1 LLAAS
6 NSSGAASRINELRE
20 SENQLQSQRGFFR
33 RQMTGNLSGRPAQS
47 LELPGRS
54 KEMTSRMNRIAR
66 FPVLAAAAALSL
78 LPLMT
83 GCKKLEARDH
93 LNKGVQAYKS
103 ARYEDA
109 IQHFQQAVTLDPT
122 YPSAQLY
129 LATAYAQS
137 VVPDLQTPENL
148 KRAELAIEGFK
159 RVYDRDPKDISS
171 IKGIAALYLNIGK
184 YDDAKAW
191 QLKAIAVDPQD
202 AEAHYTVGYID
213 WRQAYR
219 NAVTTLATQGLTDS
233 GDGNPKMNKQ
243 TCAKMQELNTPLVTE
258 GLQYM
263 QKAVDIRPNYD
274 DAMQYLNLLNR
285 RKADLECG
293 NDAARKADVQAAMD
307 WASKAMGTRKANE
320 EKKNAATPGGV
331 VMDNSK

>member
-1 LLAAS
+1 
-6 NSSGAASRINELRE
+6 
-20 SENQLQSQRGFFR
+20 
-33 RQMTGNLSGRPAQS
+33 
-47 LELPGRS
+47 
-54 KEMTSRMNRIAR
+54 MNRIAR

-83 GCKKLEARDH
+83 GCQKLEARDQ

-103 ARYEDA
+103 ARFEDA
-109 IQHFQQAVTLDPT
+109 IDHFQKAVQLDPN
-122 YPSAQLY
+122 YAPAELY
-129 LATAYAQS
+129 LSTAYAQS
-137 VVPDLQTPENL
+137 VVPDLQTPDNL
-148 KRAELAIEGFK
+148 KRAQLAIDGFK
-159 RVYDRDPKDISS
+159 KVYDRDPKDTGS

-191 QLKAIAVDPQD
+191 QLKAIAVDPND

-219 NAVTTLATQGLTDS
+219 NAVQVLGSVNLTDA
-233 GDGNPKMNKQ
+233 GDGNPKL
-243 TCAKMQELNTPLVTE
+243 AKAECQKLQQENTALVTE

-274 DAMQYLNLLNR
+274 DAMSYMNLLNR

-293 NDAARKADVQAAMD
+293 NDAARKADVQAAAD
-307 WASKAMGTRKANE
+307 WNTKAMGTRKANE
-320 EKKNAATPGGV
+320 EKKAAATAGGV
-331 VMDNSK
+331 TMDSPSQ

>member
-1 LLAAS
+1 MSCVAEKTNYNRNADAFAGGTL
-6 NSSGAASRINELRE
+6 
-20 SENQLQSQRGFFR
+20 SQEG
-33 RQMTGNLSGRPAQS
+33 QPETWGP
-47 LELPGRS
+47 PGRS
-54 KEMTSRMNRIAR
+54 KEMKSRMNRIAR
-66 FPVLAAAAALSL
+66 FPVLAAAATLSF

-83 GCKKLEARDH
+83 GCQKLQARDQ
-93 LNKGVQAYKS
+93 LNKGVQAYKN
-103 ARYEDA
+103 AKYDEA
-109 IQHFQQAVTLDPT
+109 IEHFKKAVQLDPT
-122 YPSAQLY
+122 YPSAELY

-148 KRAELAIEGFK
+148 QHAQMAIEGFK
-159 RVYDRDPKDISS
+159 KVYDKDPKDVGS

-219 NAVTTLATQGLTDS
+219 NAVQVLATQGLTDA

-243 TCAKMQELNTPLVTE
+243 TCAKMQEQNTALVTE

-274 DAMQYLNLLNR
+274 DAMSYMNLLSR

-293 NDAARKADVQAAMD
+293 NDAARKADVQAATD
-307 WASKAMGTRKANE
+307 WNSKAMGTRKANE
-320 EKKNAATPGGV
+320 EKKAAAHAGGV
-331 VMDNSK
+331 VMDSK

>member
-1 LLAAS
+1 
-6 NSSGAASRINELRE
+6 
-20 SENQLQSQRGFFR
+20 
-33 RQMTGNLSGRPAQS
+33 
-47 LELPGRS
+47 
-54 KEMTSRMNRIAR
+54 MNRIAR
-66 FPVLAAAAALSL
+66 IPVLAAAVALSL
-78 LPLMT
+78 LPMMT

-93 LNKGVQAYKS
+93 LNKGVQAFKN

-122 YPSAQLY
+122 YPAAQLY

-148 KRAELAIEGFK
+148 KHAQMAIDGFK
-159 RVYDRDPKDISS
+159 SVYDKDPKDVSS

-191 QLKAIAVDPQD
+191 QLKAIEADPQD

-219 NAVTTLATQGLTDS
+219 NAVQQLGTENLTDS
-233 GDGNPKMNKQ
+233 GDGNPKMSKKL
-243 TCAKMQELNTPLVTE
+243 CATLQQMNGPLVTE

-274 DAMQYLNLLNR
+274 DAMSYMNLLNR

-293 NDAARKADVQAAMD
+293 NDAARKADVQAAVD
-307 WASKAMGTRKANE
+307 WNSKAMGTRKANE
-320 EKKNAATPGGV
+320 EKKAAATPGGV

>member
-1 LLAAS
+1 
-6 NSSGAASRINELRE
+6 
-20 SENQLQSQRGFFR
+20 
-33 RQMTGNLSGRPAQS
+33 
-47 LELPGRS
+47 
-54 KEMTSRMNRIAR
+54 MNRIAR
-66 FPVLAAAAALSL
+66 IPVLAAAAALSL
-78 LPLMT
+78 LPLIT
-83 GCKKLEARDH
+83 GCQKLEARDQ

-109 IQHFQQAVTLDPT
+109 IQHFQEAVRLDPT

-137 VVPDLQTPENL
+137 VVPDLETPENL
-148 KRAELAIEGFK
+148 KRAQMAIDGFK
-159 RVYDRDPKDISS
+159 QVYDRDPKDVGS

-184 YDDAKAW
+184 YDDAKTW

-202 AEAHYTVGYID
+202 AEAYYTVGYID

-219 NAVTTLATQGLTDS
+219 NAVQQLGTENLTDG
-233 GDGNPKMNKQ
+233 GDGNPKMSKKL
-243 TCAKMQELNTPLVTE
+243 CAQLQQINTPLVTE

-263 QKAVDIRPNYD
+263 QKAVDVRPNYD
-274 DAMQYLNLLNR
+274 DAMSYMNLLNR

-293 NDAARKADVQAAMD
+293 NEAARKADVQAAID
-307 WASKAMGTRKANE
+307 WNSKAMGTRKANE
-320 EKKNAATPGGV
+320 EKKAAATPGGV

>member
-1 LLAAS
+1 
-6 NSSGAASRINELRE
+6 
-20 SENQLQSQRGFFR
+20 
-33 RQMTGNLSGRPAQS
+33 
-47 LELPGRS
+47 
-54 KEMTSRMNRIAR
+54 MNRIAR
-66 FPVLAAAAALSL
+66 FPVLAAAALSF

-83 GCKKLEARDH
+83 GCQKLQARDQ

-109 IQHFQQAVTLDPT
+109 INHFQKAVALDPT
-122 YPSAQLY
+122 YAPAELY

-137 VVPDLQTPENL
+137 VVPDLDTPENL
-148 KRAELAIEGFK
+148 KHAQMAIDGFK
-159 RVYDRDPKDISS
+159 KVYDRNPRDIGS

-184 YDDAKAW
+184 FDDAKQW
-191 QLKAIAVDPQD
+191 QLKAIGVDPQD
-202 AEAHYTVGYID
+202 AEAYYTVGYID

-219 NAVTTLATQGLTDS
+219 NAVQQLQTIGMTDA
-233 GDGNPKMNKQ
+233 GDGNPKMSKEV
-243 TCAKMQELNTPLVTE
+243 CKKLQEMNTPLVTE

-274 DAMQYLNLLNR
+274 DAMSYMNLLNR

-293 NDAARKADVQAAMD
+293 NENARKADVQAAVD
-307 WASKAMGTRKANE
+307 WNSKAMGTRKANE
-320 EKKNAATPGGV
+320 EKKAAATPGGV

>member
-1 LLAAS
+1 
-6 NSSGAASRINELRE
+6 
-20 SENQLQSQRGFFR
+20 
-33 RQMTGNLSGRPAQS
+33 
-47 LELPGRS
+47 
-54 KEMTSRMNRIAR
+54 MNRIAR
-66 FPVLAAAAALSL
+66 FPVLAAAAFSL

-83 GCKKLEARDH
+83 GCQKLEARDQ

-109 IQHFQQAVTLDPT
+109 INHFQKAVSLDPT
-122 YPSAQLY
+122 YAPAELY

-137 VVPDLQTPENL
+137 VVPDLDSPENL
-148 KRAELAIEGFK
+148 KHAQMAIEGFK
-159 RVYDRDPKDISS
+159 TVYDRNPRDIGS

-184 YDDAKAW
+184 FDEAKQW

-219 NAVTTLATQGLTDS
+219 NAVQQLATIGMTDA
-233 GDGNPKMNKQ
+233 GDGNPKMSKQ
-243 TCAKMQELNTPLVTE
+243 VCQKLQELNTPLVTE

-263 QKAVDIRPNYD
+263 QKAIDIRPNYD
-274 DAMQYLNLLNR
+274 DAMSYMNLLNR

-293 NDAARKADVQAAMD
+293 NEAARKADVQAAAD
-307 WASKAMGTRKANE
+307 WNTKNMQTRKANE
-320 EKKNAATPGGV
+320 EKKAAAPPGGV

>member
-1 LLAAS
+1 
-6 NSSGAASRINELRE
+6 
-20 SENQLQSQRGFFR
+20 
-33 RQMTGNLSGRPAQS
+33 MTR
-47 LELPGRS
+47 
-54 KEMTSRMNRIAR
+54 RMNRIAR
-66 FPVLAAAAALSL
+66 FQVLAAAAALSL

-83 GCKKLEARDH
+83 GCQKLEARDQ

-109 IQHFQQAVTLDPT
+109 IQHFQEAVRLDPT
-122 YPSAQLY
+122 YPSAELY

-137 VVPDLQTPENL
+137 VVPDLETPENL
-148 KRAELAIEGFK
+148 KRAQMAIDGFK
-159 RVYDRDPKDISS
+159 KVYDRDPKDVGS

-184 YDDAKAW
+184 YDDAKTW

-202 AEAHYTVGYID
+202 AEAYYTVGYID

-219 NAVTTLATQGLTDS
+219 NAVQQLGTENLTDG
-233 GDGNPKMNKQ
+233 GDGNPKMSKKL
-243 TCAKMQELNTPLVTE
+243 CAQLQQMNTPLVTE

-263 QKAVDIRPNYD
+263 QKAVDVRPNYD
-274 DAMQYLNLLNR
+274 DAMQYMNLLNR

-293 NDAARKADVQAAMD
+293 NEAARKADVQAAVD

>member
-1 LLAAS
+1 
-6 NSSGAASRINELRE
+6 
-20 SENQLQSQRGFFR
+20 
-33 RQMTGNLSGRPAQS
+33 
-47 LELPGRS
+47 
-54 KEMTSRMNRIAR
+54 MNRIAR

-78 LPLMT
+78 LPWMT
-83 GCKKLEARDH
+83 GCQKLQARDQ

-109 IQHFQQAVTLDPT
+109 IQHFQEAVRLDPT

-137 VVPDLQTPENL
+137 VVPDLDTPENL
-148 KRAELAIEGFK
+148 KRANLAIAGFK
-159 RVYDRDPKDISS
+159 QVYDKDPKDTGA

-191 QLKAIAVDPQD
+191 QLKDIAADPQD
-202 AEAHYTVGYID
+202 AEAYYTVGYID

-219 NAVTTLATQGLTDS
+219 NVVRDLGTENLTDN
-233 GDGNPKMNKQ
+233 GEGN
-243 TCAKMQELNTPLVTE
+243 AKMSKKLCAQIQQENTPLVTE

-263 QKAVDIRPNYD
+263 QKAIDVRPSYD
-274 DAMQYLNLLNR
+274 DAMSYMNLLNR

-293 NDAARKADVQAAMD
+293 NDAARKADVQAAVD
-307 WASKAMGTRKANE
+307 WNTKAMGTRKANE
-320 EKKNAATPGGV
+320 EKKAAQTPGGV

>member
-1 LLAAS
+1 
-6 NSSGAASRINELRE
+6 
-20 SENQLQSQRGFFR
+20 
-33 RQMTGNLSGRPAQS
+33 
-47 LELPGRS
+47 
-54 KEMTSRMNRIAR
+54 MNRLAR
-66 FPVLAAAAALSL
+66 FPVLAAAALSL

-83 GCKKLEARDH
+83 GCQKLEARDQ

-109 IQHFQQAVTLDPT
+109 INHFQQAVKLDPT

-137 VVPDLQTPENL
+137 VVPDLDTPDNL
-148 KRAELAIEGFK
+148 KRAQMAIDGFK
-159 RVYDRDPKDISS
+159 TVYDRDPKDTGS
-171 IKGIAALYLNIGK
+171 IKGIAALYLNINK
-184 YDDAKAW
+184 FDDAKAW

-202 AEAHYTVGYID
+202 ADAYYTVGYID

-219 NAVTTLATQGLTDS
+219 NAVQQLGTINLTD
-233 GDGNPKMNKQ
+233 DGNGNAKVTKPV
-243 TCAKMQELNTPLVTE
+243 CAKIQELNTPLVTE

-263 QKAVDIRPNYD
+263 QKAIDVRPNYD
-274 DAMQYLNLLNR
+274 DAMSYMNLLNR

-293 NDAARKADVQAAMD
+293 NDAARKADVQAAID
-307 WASKAMGTRKANE
+307 WNSKAMGTRKTNE
-320 EKKNAATPGGV
+320 EKKAAATPGGV

>member
-1 LLAAS
+1 
-6 NSSGAASRINELRE
+6 
-20 SENQLQSQRGFFR
+20 
-33 RQMTGNLSGRPAQS
+33 
-47 LELPGRS
+47 
-54 KEMTSRMNRIAR
+54 MNRIAR

-83 GCKKLEARDH
+83 GCQKLEARDQ

-109 IQHFQQAVTLDPT
+109 IQHFQEAVRLDPT
-122 YPSAQLY
+122 YPSAELY

-148 KRAELAIEGFK
+148 KRAQMAIDGFK
-159 RVYDRDPKDISS
+159 KVYDRDPKDVGS

-184 YDDAKAW
+184 YDDAKQW

-202 AEAHYTVGYID
+202 AEAYYTVGYID

-219 NAVTTLATQGLTDS
+219 NAVQQLGTENLTDA
-233 GDGNPKMNKQ
+233 GDGNTKMSKKL
-243 TCAKMQELNTPLVTE
+243 CAQLQQMNTPLVTE

-263 QKAVDIRPNYD
+263 QKAIDVRPNYD
-274 DAMQYLNLLNR
+274 DAMSYMNLLNR

-293 NDAARKADVQAAMD
+293 NEAARKADVQAAVD
-307 WASKAMGTRKANE
+307 WNSKAMGTRKANE
-320 EKKNAATPGGV
+320 EKKAAATPGGV

>member
-1 LLAAS
+1 MNCGEAKTSYNRNADSFRWLT
-6 NSSGAASRINELRE
+6 SGY
-20 SENQLQSQRGFFR
+20 
-33 RQMTGNLSGRPAQS
+33 LSARPAQ
-47 LELPGRS
+47 S

-78 LPLMT
+78 LPLVT
-83 GCKKLEARDH
+83 GCQKLEARDQ
-93 LNKGVQAYKS
+93 LNKGVQAYKG
-103 ARYEDA
+103 AKYEDA
-109 IQHFQQAVTLDPT
+109 IQHFQEAVRLDPT

-148 KRAELAIEGFK
+148 KRAQLAIDGFK
-159 RVYDRDPKDISS
+159 QVYDRDPKDVGS

-202 AEAHYTVGYID
+202 AEAYYTVGYID

-219 NAVTTLATQGLTDS
+219 NAVEQLGTQGLTDA

-243 TCAKMQELNTPLVTE
+243 VCAKLQELNTPLVTE

-263 QKAVDIRPNYD
+263 QKAIDVRPNYD
-274 DAMQYLNLLNR
+274 DAMSYMNLLNR

-293 NDAARKADVQAAMD
+293 NEAARKADVQAAID
-307 WASKAMGTRKANE
+307 WNTKAMGTRKANE
-320 EKKNAATPGGV
+320 EKKAAATPGGV
-331 VMDNSK
+331 TMDNSK

>member
-1 LLAAS
+1 
-6 NSSGAASRINELRE
+6 
-20 SENQLQSQRGFFR
+20 
-33 RQMTGNLSGRPAQS
+33 M
-47 LELPGRS
+47 
-54 KEMTSRMNRIAR
+54 KSRMNRIAR
-66 FPVLAAAAALSL
+66 IPVLAAAAFSL

-83 GCKKLEARDH
+83 GCQKLQARDQ

-109 IQHFQQAVTLDPT
+109 INHFQKAVSLDPA
-122 YPSAQLY
+122 YAPAELY

-137 VVPDLQTPENL
+137 VVPDLDSAENL
-148 KRAELAIEGFK
+148 KHAQMAIDGFK
-159 RVYDRDPKDISS
+159 KVYDRNPRDTGS

-184 YDDAKAW
+184 FDEAKQW

-202 AEAHYTVGYID
+202 AEAYYTVGYID

-219 NAVTTLATQGLTDS
+219 NAVAQLQTIGMTDS
-233 GDGNPKMNKQ
+233 GDGNPKMSKEV
-243 TCAKMQELNTPLVTE
+243 CKKIQELNTALVTE

-263 QKAVDIRPNYD
+263 QKAIDIRPNYD
-274 DAMQYLNLLNR
+274 DAMSYMNLLNR

-293 NDAARKADVQAAMD
+293 NEAARKADVQAAAD
-307 WASKAMGTRKANE
+307 WNSKAMGTRKANE
-320 EKKNAATPGGV
+320 EKKAAATPGGV

>member
-1 LLAAS
+1 
-6 NSSGAASRINELRE
+6 
-20 SENQLQSQRGFFR
+20 
-33 RQMTGNLSGRPAQS
+33 
-47 LELPGRS
+47 
-54 KEMTSRMNRIAR
+54 MNRLAR
-66 FPVLAAAAALSL
+66 IPVLAAAAALSL

-83 GCKKLEARDH
+83 GCQKLEARDQ

-109 IQHFQQAVTLDPT
+109 ITHFQEAVRLDPT
-122 YPSAQLY
+122 YPSAELY

-137 VVPDLQTPENL
+137 VIPDLDTPENL
-148 KRAELAIEGFK
+148 KRANLAIEGFK
-159 RVYDRDPKDISS
+159 KVYDNDQKDVGS

-202 AEAHYTVGYID
+202 AEAYYTVGYID

-219 NAVTTLATQGLTDS
+219 NAVTQLATQALTDD
-233 GDGNPKMNKQ
+233 GAGNPKMSKQ
-243 TCAKMQELNTPLVTE
+243 TCAKLQELNTPLVTE

-263 QKAVDIRPNYD
+263 QKAIDVRPNYD
-274 DAMQYLNLLNR
+274 DAMSYMNLLNR

-293 NDAARKADVQAAMD
+293 NEAARKADVQAATD
-307 WASKAMGTRKANE
+307 WNSKAMGTRKANE
-320 EKKNAATPGGV
+320 EKKAAATPGGV
-331 VMDNSK
+331 VMDDSK

>member
-1 LLAAS
+1 
-6 NSSGAASRINELRE
+6 
-20 SENQLQSQRGFFR
+20 
-33 RQMTGNLSGRPAQS
+33 
-47 LELPGRS
+47 
-54 KEMTSRMNRIAR
+54 MNRIAR

-83 GCKKLEARDH
+83 GCQKLEARDH

-109 IQHFQQAVTLDPT
+109 IQHFQEAVRLDPT
-122 YPSAQLY
+122 YPSAELY

-148 KRAELAIEGFK
+148 KRAQLAIDGFK
-159 RVYDRDPKDISS
+159 KVYDRNPNDVGA

-184 YDDAKAW
+184 FDDAKQW

-202 AEAHYTVGYID
+202 AEAYYTVGYID

-219 NAVTTLATQGLTDS
+219 NAVEQLQTEGLTDA
-233 GDGNPKMNKQ
+233 GDGNAKMSKKL
-243 TCAKMQELNTPLVTE
+243 CAKLQELNAPLVTE

-263 QKAVDIRPNYD
+263 QKAVEIRPSYD
-274 DAMQYLNLLNR
+274 DAMSYLNLLNR

-293 NDAARKADVQAAMD
+293 NEAARKADVQAAVD
-307 WASKAMGTRKANE
+307 WNTKAMGTRKANE
-320 EKKNAATPGGV
+320 EKKAAATPGGV

>member
-1 LLAAS
+1 
-6 NSSGAASRINELRE
+6 
-20 SENQLQSQRGFFR
+20 
-33 RQMTGNLSGRPAQS
+33 
-47 LELPGRS
+47 
-54 KEMTSRMNRIAR
+54 MNRIAR

-83 GCKKLEARDH
+83 GCQKLQARDQ
-93 LNKGVQAYKS
+93 LNKGVQAYKN
-103 ARYEDA
+103 ARYDEA
-109 IQHFQQAVTLDPT
+109 IEHFKKAVQLDPT
-122 YPSAQLY
+122 YPSAELY

-137 VVPDLQTPENL
+137 VVPDLQTPDNL
-148 KRAELAIEGFK
+148 QHAQMAIEGFK
-159 RVYDRDPKDISS
+159 KVYDKDPKDVGS

-184 YDDAKAW
+184 YDEAKAW

-219 NAVTTLATQGLTDS
+219 NAVQVLSTQGLTDS
-233 GDGNPKMNKQ
+233 GDGNPKMSKQ
-243 TCAKMQELNTPLVTE
+243 TCAKMQEENSALVSE

-274 DAMQYLNLLNR
+274 DAMSYMNLLNR

-293 NDAARKADVQAAMD
+293 NDAARKADVQAATD
-307 WASKAMGTRKANE
+307 WNSKAMGTRKANE
-320 EKKNAATPGGV
+320 EKKAAAHAGGV
-331 VMDNSK
+331 VMDSK

>member
-1 LLAAS
+1 
-6 NSSGAASRINELRE
+6 
-20 SENQLQSQRGFFR
+20 
-33 RQMTGNLSGRPAQS
+33 
-47 LELPGRS
+47 
-54 KEMTSRMNRIAR
+54 
-66 FPVLAAAAALSL
+66 
-78 LPLMT
+78 MT
-83 GCKKLEARDH
+83 GCQKLEARDQ
-93 LNKGVQAYKS
+93 LNKGVRAYKN

-109 IQHFQQAVTLDPT
+109 IQHFQEAVRLDPT
-122 YPSAQLY
+122 YPSAELY

-148 KRAELAIEGFK
+148 KRAQLAIDGFK
-159 RVYDRDPKDISS
+159 QVYDRDQKDVGS

-202 AEAHYTVGYID
+202 AEAYYTVGYID

-219 NAVTTLATQGLTDS
+219 NAVEQLGTQGLTDA

-243 TCAKMQELNTPLVTE
+243 VCAKLQELNTPLVTE

-263 QKAVDIRPNYD
+263 QKAVDVRPNYD
-274 DAMQYLNLLNR
+274 DAMSYMNLLNR

-293 NDAARKADVQAAMD
+293 NEAARKADVKAAED
-307 WASKAMGTRKANE
+307 WASKNMQTRKANE

>member
-1 LLAAS
+1 
-6 NSSGAASRINELRE
+6 
-20 SENQLQSQRGFFR
+20 
-33 RQMTGNLSGRPAQS
+33 
-47 LELPGRS
+47 
-54 KEMTSRMNRIAR
+54 
-66 FPVLAAAAALSL
+66 
-78 LPLMT
+78 MT
-83 GCKKLEARDH
+83 GCQKLQARDQ

-109 IQHFQQAVTLDPT
+109 IQHFQEAVRLDPT

-137 VVPDLQTPENL
+137 VVPDLDTPENL
-148 KRAELAIEGFK
+148 KRANLAIAGFK
-159 RVYDRDPKDISS
+159 QVYDKDPKDTGA

-191 QLKAIAVDPQD
+191 QLKDIAADPQD
-202 AEAHYTVGYID
+202 AEAYYTVGYID

-219 NAVTTLATQGLTDS
+219 NVVRDLGTENLTDN
-233 GDGNPKMNKQ
+233 GEGN
-243 TCAKMQELNTPLVTE
+243 AKMSKKLCAQIQQENTPLVTE

-263 QKAVDIRPNYD
+263 QKAIDVRPSYD
-274 DAMQYLNLLNR
+274 DAMSYMNLLNR

-293 NDAARKADVQAAMD
+293 NDAARKADVQAAVD
-307 WASKAMGTRKANE
+307 WNTKAMGTRKANE
-320 EKKNAATPGGV
+320 EKKAAQTPGGV